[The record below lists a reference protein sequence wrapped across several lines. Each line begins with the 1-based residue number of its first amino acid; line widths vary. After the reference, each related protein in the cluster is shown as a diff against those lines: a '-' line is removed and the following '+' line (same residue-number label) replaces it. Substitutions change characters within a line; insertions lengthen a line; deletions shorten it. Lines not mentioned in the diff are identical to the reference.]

1 VATGT
6 TQLNASEGISLMSA
20 TTAVP
25 NNRRSCRLGLAIA
38 LGASQFTVPSDLAN
52 VEGDLSRLCW
62 AMLWKGLLYE
72 EGCGIELT
80 KLALSWGLGSA

>member
-1 VATGT
+1 
-6 TQLNASEGISLMSA
+6 MSA
-20 TTAVP
+20 SFAVP
-25 NNRRSCRLGLAIA
+25 NNRRSCRRLALAIV

-52 VEGDLSRLCW
+52 VEGELSRLCW
-62 AMLWKGLLYE
+62 AMLWKGLLYD